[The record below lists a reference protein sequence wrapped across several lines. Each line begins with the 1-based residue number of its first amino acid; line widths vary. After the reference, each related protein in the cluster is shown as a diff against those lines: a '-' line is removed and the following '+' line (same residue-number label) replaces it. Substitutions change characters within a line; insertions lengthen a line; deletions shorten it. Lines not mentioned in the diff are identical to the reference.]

1 MTCGE
6 SANDSSVQWKVQLL
20 GESKQHFVA
29 NKNKIYQEFSEFR
42 VVADGRFRL
51 ITAEAQVKHGGTYF
65 CIRIT
70 GHRTKTYS
78 AMLTVLGRITALIGI
93 CIFYLVRTYPIG
105 ESQQPIKTNVKLVS
119 YMFKL
124 VNRKVAKSSLS

>member
-1 MTCGE
+1 MVVILGCQISMTCGE
-6 SANDSSVQWKVQLL
+6 SANHSSVQWKVQLL

-29 NKNKIYQEFSEFR
+29 NKNKIYREFSEFR

-51 ITAEAQVKHGGTYF
+51 ITAEAQVKHGGTYL

-78 AMLTVLGRITALIGI
+78 AMLTVLGRIIVLIGI
-93 CIFYLVRTYPIG
+93 CIFLFSTYLSNWRVLA
-105 ESQQPIKTNVKLVS
+105 TNQ
-119 YMFKL
+119 
-124 VNRKVAKSSLS
+124 N